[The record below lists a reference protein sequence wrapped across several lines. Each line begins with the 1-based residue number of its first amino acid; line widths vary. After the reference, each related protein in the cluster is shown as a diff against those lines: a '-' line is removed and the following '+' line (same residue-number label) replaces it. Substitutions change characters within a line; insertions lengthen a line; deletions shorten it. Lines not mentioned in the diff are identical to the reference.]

1 MVKFFLAQLLA
12 LMVALQSFAAI
23 ADIHQYHQN
32 GLDHLEFKHDH
43 KLLAEN
49 TTVKNLEDAVG
60 DSSVI
65 NLDKAALK
73 DSKLPSKDCHH
84 CCHCHTHGHHA
95 ILNTSTD
102 SAPQE
107 RIAAL
112 SKYHFPTTSFDP
124 FPLFRPP
131 SA

>member
-1 MVKFFLAQLLA
+1 MKSFLANILA
-12 LMVALQSFAAI
+12 LLVALQSFAAI

-49 TTVKNLEDAVG
+49 IAVENLGAAG
-60 DSSVI
+60 DSLVLK
-65 NLDKAALK
+65 LDNADLK
-73 DSKLPSKDCHH
+73 ESKLPSKDCHH

-95 ILNTSTD
+95 ILNTFTD

-112 SKYHFPTTSFDP
+112 SKYHFPTISFDP